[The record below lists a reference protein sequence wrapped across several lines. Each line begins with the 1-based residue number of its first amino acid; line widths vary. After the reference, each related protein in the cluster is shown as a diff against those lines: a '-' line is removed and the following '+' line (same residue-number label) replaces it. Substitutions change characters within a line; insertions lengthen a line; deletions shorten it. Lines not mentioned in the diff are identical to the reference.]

1 MAYHL
6 TEQLRGNFFVSSLLT
21 FAHTAKIILVMGY
34 ILQHEG
40 LKRREFNNE

>member
-6 TEQLRGNFFVSSLLT
+6 TEQLNESSLLT